1 MNEQGKFAWPG
12 FGDNARVLAWII
24 DRVEGRVVGEKS
36 ILGTMPKYEEI
47 DWSGLDFT
55 KEEFAGVTNLDKQIL
70 ARGTGRCQGVVRE
83 DGCQAGA
90 RLAAIRDDLEA
101 KFNKA

>member
-1 MNEQGKFAWPG
+1 
-12 FGDNARVLAWII
+12 
-24 DRVEGRVVGEKS
+24 
-36 ILGTMPKYEEI
+36 MPKYEEI

-55 KEEFAGVTNLDKQIL
+55 KEEFAGVTNLDKQIWLGEL
-70 ARGTGRCQGVVRE
+70 AGVKE
-83 DGCQAGA
+83 WFEKMGAKLPA